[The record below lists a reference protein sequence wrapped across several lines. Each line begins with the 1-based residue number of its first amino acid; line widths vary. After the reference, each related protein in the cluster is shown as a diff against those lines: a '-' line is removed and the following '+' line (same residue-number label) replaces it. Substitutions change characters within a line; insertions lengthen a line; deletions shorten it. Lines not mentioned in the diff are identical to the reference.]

1 MDQPSR
7 RRISDRWHNRWAA
20 GHGPR
25 LPLRVILDQAG
36 QSRRPFNVRTG
47 PKATRFGAHAKR
59 REGPQPEV
67 RGRAA
72 NFTKNVRRNDTAFD
86 GNRCNPRGSI
96 GLAATGANA
105 ILQPDLSVYK
115 TAGASLDT
123 LVLDKVDIWANR

>member
-1 MDQPSR
+1 VKLLAVLRKHKHKMSVLGQQADIQRGR
-7 RRISDRWHNRWAA
+7 RY
-20 GHGPR
+20 
-25 LPLRVILDQAG
+25 
-36 QSRRPFNVRTG
+36 VRY
-47 PKATRFGAHAKR
+47 
-59 REGPQPEV
+59 GPQPEV

>member
-1 MDQPSR
+1 LWQALRSNDFGT
-7 RRISDRWHNRWAA
+7 AA
-20 GHGPR
+20 VAVICFEMASI
-25 LPLRVILDQAG
+25 PLMSA
-36 QSRRPFNVRTG
+36 S
-47 PKATRFGAHAKR
+47 
-59 REGPQPEV
+59 GPQPEV

>member
-1 MDQPSR
+1 MFAMATTGSSGSR
-7 RRISDRWHNRWAA
+7 SQFHQKCPPD
-20 GHGPR
+20 
-25 LPLRVILDQAG
+25 
-36 QSRRPFNVRTG
+36 
-47 PKATRFGAHAKR
+47 
-59 REGPQPEV
+59 
-67 RGRAA
+67 
-72 NFTKNVRRNDTAFD
+72 DTAFD

>member
-1 MDQPSR
+1 MSASPLKAD
-7 RRISDRWHNRWAA
+7 IAIT
-20 GHGPR
+20 PR
-25 LPLRVILDQAG
+25 
-36 QSRRPFNVRTG
+36 NVCN
-47 PKATRFGAHAKR
+47 
-59 REGPQPEV
+59 GPQPEV